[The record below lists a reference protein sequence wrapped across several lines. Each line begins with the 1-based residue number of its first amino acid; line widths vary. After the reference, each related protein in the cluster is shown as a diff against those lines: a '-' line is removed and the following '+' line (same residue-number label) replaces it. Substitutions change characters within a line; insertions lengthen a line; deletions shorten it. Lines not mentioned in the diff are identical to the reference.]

1 MNYRD
6 FIENRYF
13 PDMSTSEKAYVIDQM
28 KDDLLPVITGNTVLT
43 KSYVDNIEIDPGVA
57 SEDYLTFTAVEAAGA
72 AIRLRRV
79 SSAVTATRP
88 IEYRKSNT
96 SGVFPSTW
104 TDLAFNEYDFTE
116 IDDGSGG
123 TITSTYKVEISD
135 ATIVSL
141 ASGQSVQYRNKNA
154 NKNGVFNQNTTTAA
168 FRFYISSGKCLCD
181 GNVMSLVDKN
191 CTQSIVRQYAFYALF
206 YGCTNLLTPPKFP
219 ATRLSLGCYYQTF
232 QGCSNLRYC
241 PDLPAKSV
249 IQNCYYQM
257 FYGCTTITETPK
269 LMAPSTAT
277 TCYYRMFYGC
287 TKLKTVY
294 CNLIDNTTAPTNT
307 WLQSVPTA
315 ATWGGKFYKSKNNSL
330 TTVSFSWIPKNWTVY
345 ATLEE

>member
-72 AIRLRRV
+72 TIRLRRV
-79 SSAVTATRP
+79 SSAVTVTRP
-88 IEYRKSNT
+88 IEYRVSNT
-96 SGVFPSTW
+96 SGVFPNSW
-104 TDLAFNEYDFTE
+104 TDLVYNEYDY
-116 IDDGSGG
+116 IQVDDGSGG
-123 TITSTYKVEISD
+123 TMTSTYKAEISD
-135 ATIVSL
+135 ATNVTIS
-141 ASGQSVQYRNKNA
+141 SGQSVQYRNKNA
-154 NKNGVFNQNTTTAA
+154 NKYGVFNENTTTKA
-168 FRFYISSGKCLCD
+168 FRFYITSGKVLCD
-181 GNVMSLVDKN
+181 GNIMSLVDKN
-191 CTQSIVRQYAFYALF
+191 CTQSVVRQYAFFALF
-206 YGCTNLLTPPKFP
+206 YGCTNLLTPPRMP
-219 ATRLSLGCYYQTF
+219 ATTLALGCYYQTF

-241 PDLPAKSV
+241 PELTAKSV

-269 LMAPSTAT
+269 LMAPATAT

-287 TKLKTVY
+287 TNLKNVY
-294 CNLIDNTTAPTNT
+294 VNLIDNATGATNT
-307 WLQSVPTA
+307 WLQNVPTA
-315 ATWGGKFYKSKNNSL
+315 ATWGGKFYKNKNNTL

-345 ATLEE
+345 ATLE